1 MHWTGETAPSARI
14 DTLVAAMTDPVS
26 GQPESKASVVAVCR
40 FAAGWYG
47 FAVSR
52 DPMNLTSEY
61 WALAR
66 TRMGHRA
73 ELAGH
78 SAPSDWEEEA
88 RRLFAAPSATATTL
102 IDASRGSARVVLQEG
117 GLVIGALFISAEPVA
132 LMRDHLVNLP
142 GTEAE
147 DVLTGQPPK
156 DRPNPGPV
164 LCSCFGIGIHTIV
177 TAIETEGLMSVEQ
190 IGEMLGAGT
199 NCGSCRPELAEL
211 LLRVQTKEAAE

>member
-1 MHWTGETAPSARI
+1 M
-14 DTLVAAMTDPVS
+14 
-26 GQPESKASVVAVCR
+26 
-40 FAAGWYG
+40 
-47 FAVSR
+47 
-52 DPMNLTSEY
+52 
-61 WALAR
+61 
-66 TRMGHRA
+66 
-73 ELAGH
+73 
-78 SAPSDWEEEA
+78 
-88 RRLFAAPSATATTL
+88 
-102 IDASRGSARVVLQEG
+102 VLQEG

-132 LMRDHLVNLP
+132 LMRDHLVTLP